1 MYKTTT
7 RDVIFLPR
15 TSEGI
20 GVKLLSAVSHCTRI
34 VFIVKMLNHEEKSF
48 RNIVRDSLVLDMKK
62 RGVYISV
69 AAKCFGLLSK

>member
-20 GVKLLSAVSHCTRI
+20 GVKSAFSHCTRI

-48 RNIVRDSLVLDMKK
+48 RNIVRNSLVLDMKK
-62 RGVYISV
+62 RGVCISV